1 MRMVLFIDFVCDCN
15 SAVGRLQWSAIER
28 GWAKR
33 LPWVRKIGI
42 VRDVGDASKRLH
54 CKGISVP
61 EIALSRHAWDVRYGQ
76 RR

>member
-1 MRMVLFIDFVCDCN
+1 MVLFIDFVCDCN
-15 SAVGRLQWSAIER
+15 SAVGRLQRSAMER

-42 VRDVGDASKRLH
+42 VRDVGGRKKTPY

-61 EIALSRHAWDVRYGQ
+61 EIALSRHTWDVRCSLRQ
-76 RR
+76 